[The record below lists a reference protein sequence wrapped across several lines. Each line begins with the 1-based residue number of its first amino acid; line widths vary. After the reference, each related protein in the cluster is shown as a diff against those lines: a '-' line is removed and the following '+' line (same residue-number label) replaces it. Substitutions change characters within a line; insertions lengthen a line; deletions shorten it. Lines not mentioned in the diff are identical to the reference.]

1 MVNVLAKEKQQTS
14 SKKEVTS
21 SKNAEGVK
29 EMFQFIRRR
38 AAYAVATILIVS
50 IVVYL
55 IFSLLPFD
63 PAALTCGQRCT
74 PQIIEGN
81 RIKLGLD
88 KPIWEQYWL
97 FLSGIFLGRSYGTG
111 DAAFS
116 CSAPAFGYS
125 FNENACVT
133 DMLIE
138 ALPVTLSLAIG
149 ALILWLAVGMT
160 LGVVAARFKGKW
172 PDTVSSVFVLLA
184 TSLPTFVTGLALLI
198 WVTIKWKI
206 VPLSLSGY
214 VSIFNNPFGFFQY
227 FILPWITLAILYAAV
242 YTRFTRAAVLET
254 LGEDYIRTA
263 RAKGLPEGTILG
275 KHTLRAA
282 LAPIVTMAGLD
293 FAGLLGGAILT
304 ESVFN
309 LPGLGRL
316 AIGAVIEYDLP
327 IIVAT
332 TLLAATIVV
341 LMNLIVDI
349 AYAFIDP
356 RVRIA

>member
-1 MVNVLAKEKQQTS
+1 
-14 SKKEVTS
+14 
-21 SKNAEGVK
+21 
-29 EMFQFIRRR
+29 MFHFIRKR
-38 AAYAVATILIVS
+38 AAFAVATILVVS
-50 IVVYL
+50 AVVYL

-63 PAALTCGQRCT
+63 PASLTCGQRCT

-97 FLSGIFLGRSYGTG
+97 FLSGIFVGRTYGAG
-111 DAAFS
+111 SSAFS

-133 DMLIE
+133 DMLLE

-149 ALILWLAVGMT
+149 ALILWLVVGMG
-160 LGVVAARFKGKW
+160 LGVLAARFKGKW

-198 WVTIKWKI
+198 WVSIKWKL

-214 VSIFNNPFGFFQY
+214 VSIFSNPYGFFQY

-263 RAKGLPEGTILG
+263 RAKGVNEKTVLR
-275 KHTLRAA
+275 KHTLRAI
-282 LAPIVTMAGLD
+282 LAPIVTLAGLD
-293 FAGLLGGAILT
+293 FAGLIGGAIIT
-304 ESVFN
+304 ETIFN

-316 AIGAVIEYDLP
+316 TLRSVYEFDLP
-327 IIVAT
+327 VVLAT
-332 TLLAATIVV
+332 TILAAVVVIV
-341 LMNLIVDI
+341 MNLIVDML
-349 AYAFIDP
+349 YAVLDP
-356 RVRIA
+356 RVRID